1 MNYTTKAAF
10 AIAFVIA
17 AFLFLAFGGGMWT
30 GTMTGHGFMGGTGMM
45 GNGSMGEINGVW
57 LLAPLLIVL
66 GAAFLW
72 AAFEEEMGE
81 SQRGATGNGD
91 V

>member
-17 AFLFLAFGGGMWT
+17 AFLFMAFGGGMWT
-30 GTMTGHGFMGGTGMM
+30 GTMTGYGSMA
-45 GNGSMGEINGVW
+45 GNGSMGEISGMW

-66 GAAFLW
+66 GGAFLW
-72 AAFEEEMGE
+72 AAFEEEVGE
-81 SQRGATGNGD
+81 SQRVTTGNGD